1 MKHRAARDVDE
12 EAPVVFV
19 DGDQESAV
27 GRGGEAADVG
37 GGVDGE
43 SDGVVLAEVG
53 DGDAVADGGDELSV
67 LGYDCVS
74 ASVGRAE

>member
-1 MKHRAARDVDE
+1 M
-12 EAPVVFV
+12 
-19 DGDQESAV
+19 
-27 GRGGEAADVG
+27 
-37 GGVDGE
+37 
-43 SDGVVLAEVG
+43 VLAEIG